1 MSNSASSNSSGSNN
15 GSNGG
20 GGVVSGGAHVGQK
33 TNEEFYN
40 VDVGGDSVFRVLKR
54 YQNLK
59 TIGSG
64 AQGTVCAA
72 YDELLKQNVA
82 IKKLSKPFQN
92 ATHAKRAYREFC
104 IMKLVNHKNI
114 ISLLNAFTPQK
125 NVDEF
130 TDV

>member
-1 MSNSASSNSSGSNN
+1 MSNNASSNSSGN
-15 GSNGG
+15 
-20 GGVVSGGAHVGQK
+20 GAHVGQK

-40 VDVGGDSVFRVLKR
+40 VDVGGDSIFRVLKR

-72 YDELLKQNVA
+72 YDELLKTNVA

-125 NVDEF
+125 SVDEF